1 MKQVER
7 INVSRTLNR
16 VIVDVTVS
24 VSIFRLPFENSY
36 LYNSSEVVL
45 IEVLG
50 KSQTISVNSRQK
62 WIFLKSEPG
71 LGFFIL
77 ILKWW
82 RFGTL
87 TTYRTIHSDKPK
99 IRLFCLWWSLPK
111 YIKSTQRFIRRS
123 LKTFCLIFNFF
134 VRIEYQGCFCLVPG
148 TKRFNTI

>member
-62 WIFLKSEPG
+62 
-71 LGFFIL
+71 
-77 ILKWW
+77 
-82 RFGTL
+82 
-87 TTYRTIHSDKPK
+87 
-99 IRLFCLWWSLPK
+99 
-111 YIKSTQRFIRRS
+111 
-123 LKTFCLIFNFF
+123 
-134 VRIEYQGCFCLVPG
+134 
-148 TKRFNTI
+148 